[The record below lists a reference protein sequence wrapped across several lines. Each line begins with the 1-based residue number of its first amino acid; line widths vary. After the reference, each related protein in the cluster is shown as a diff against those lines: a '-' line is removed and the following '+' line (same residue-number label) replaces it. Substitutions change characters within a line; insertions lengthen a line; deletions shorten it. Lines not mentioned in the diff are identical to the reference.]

1 MFAPTKYG
9 VEVARILA
17 LDGGGQ
23 RLMPLTIGEC
33 TSADARRGIRG
44 SPLPDLVRAGLFFF
58 FNCWTEP
65 RQGSQTIEITAGSDS
80 HGLVHRQE
88 ADAFNAG
95 YWFRRVGTH
104 PIFPQVR
111 RFAALRNIN
120 FGLDWDPIA
129 FTDYCYKVR
138 PGSPEERRA
147 QEVQLA
153 EWQLLFDHCAQKA
166 LGVTARS

>member
-9 VEVARILA
+9 AEVARILA

-33 TSADARRGIRG
+33 TSADARRVIRV
-44 SPLPDLVRAGLFFF
+44 SALPDLVRAGLFFY
-58 FNCWTEP
+58 FNCWTDAHQVSQNIESTE
-65 RQGSQTIEITAGSDS
+65 GSYWHA
-80 HGLVHRQE
+80 LVHRQE
-88 ADAFNAG
+88 PDAFNAG

-153 EWQLLFDHCAQKA
+153 EWQLLFDYCA
-166 LGVTARS
+166 R

>member
-1 MFAPTKYG
+1 M
-9 VEVARILA
+9 ARILA

-33 TSADARRGIRG
+33 TSADARRVIRV
-44 SPLPDLVRAGLFFF
+44 SALPDLVRAGLFFY
-58 FNCWTEP
+58 FNCWTDAHQVSQNIESTE
-65 RQGSQTIEITAGSDS
+65 GSYWHA
-80 HGLVHRQE
+80 LVHRQE
-88 ADAFNAG
+88 PDAFNAG

-153 EWQLLFDHCAQKA
+153 EWQLLFDYCA
-166 LGVTARS
+166 R